1 MSRVSRTLGRM
12 KSVQSNIFTRSPG
25 RFLEDVFRG
34 ETLLVTRYGRP
45 YVLISPPPADPPAPD
60 EAEGSR

>member
-1 MSRVSRTLGRM
+1 M